1 MAKAGK
7 FDGVIEAVHYNPQGM
22 IRWVRAYERR
32 GATFSDHVLIQRPEL
47 IERLA
52 KGKTFVAGRRVPQMA
67 STFEV
72 SSAVRL
78 VRHSSGEVILS
89 GAAQGDAR
97 DDLADVPVI

>member
-1 MAKAGK
+1 
-7 FDGVIEAVHYNPQGM
+7 
-22 IRWVRAYERR
+22 
-32 GATFSDHVLIQRPEL
+32 
-47 IERLA
+47 
-52 KGKTFVAGRRVPQMA
+52 MA